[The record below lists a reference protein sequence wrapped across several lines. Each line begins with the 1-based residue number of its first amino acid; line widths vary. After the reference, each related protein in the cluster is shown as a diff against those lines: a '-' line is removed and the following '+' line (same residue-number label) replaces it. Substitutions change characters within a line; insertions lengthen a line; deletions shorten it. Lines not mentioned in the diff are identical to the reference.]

1 MSINP
6 DRKSRI
12 LNVILCICLILWMV
26 TTIVLILPAWR
37 NYRNIRAGELRQKA
51 LLDAEKLERQQ
62 QLERRRR
69 LMNSPAEIEKVAR
82 ETFKYV
88 GKGEVVM
95 SYPRENKNPQV
106 NGEKKSKK

>member
-1 MSINP
+1 M
-6 DRKSRI
+6 
-12 LNVILCICLILWMV
+12 

-95 SYPRENKNPQV
+95 SYPKENKSPQV